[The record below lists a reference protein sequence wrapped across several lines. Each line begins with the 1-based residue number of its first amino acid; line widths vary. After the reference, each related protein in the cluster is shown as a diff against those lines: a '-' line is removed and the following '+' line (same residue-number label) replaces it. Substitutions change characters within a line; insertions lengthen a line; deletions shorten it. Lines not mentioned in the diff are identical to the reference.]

1 MMVALPKTSKVS
13 IVRERKSIMEE
24 YGADNPRDQALI
36 ETLLDIRQLL
46 AILVVHTE
54 SGATAAAIR
63 DVAKNKP

>member
-1 MMVALPKTSKVS
+1 M
-13 IVRERKSIMEE
+13 RERKIIAEE
-24 YGADNPRDQALI
+24 YGANNPRDQALI

-54 SGATAAAIR
+54 SGATAASIR

>member
-1 MMVALPKTSKVS
+1 M
-13 IVRERKSIMEE
+13 RDRKSITEE
-24 YGADNPRDQALI
+24 YSANNPKDQALI

-54 SGATAAAIR
+54 SGATAASIR